1 MTSPLLVNIHS
12 QGCILSPILYTLFTY
27 DCVASH
33 KDSTILKI
41 VDDITMIGCIT
52 GGDEVAYRREVAS
65 LVSWCEDNNFAFNT
79 EKTKEMIV
87 DMTKKK
93 SKEISSATVHLGAWS
108 REELQIPGRPHQ
120 WWPNLVIQHHAAG
133 KEGLTAAVFSEED
146 EEVAPEILSSFYGC
160 IIKSILTGCIPI
172 WYSSTSAFDLKRL
185 QSVVKTAKKITRPP
199 LPSLQSIYHRR
210 VHRSAAS
217 ILKDPT
223 HPQHG
228 LLWAGGTEV

>member
-93 SKEISSATVHLGAWS
+93 SKEISSATVHLGA
-108 REELQIPGRPHQ
+108 
-120 WWPNLVIQHHAAG
+120 
-133 KEGLTAAVFSEED
+133 
-146 EEVAPEILSSFYGC
+146 
-160 IIKSILTGCIPI
+160 
-172 WYSSTSAFDLKRL
+172 
-185 QSVVKTAKKITRPP
+185 
-199 LPSLQSIYHRR
+199 
-210 VHRSAAS
+210 
-217 ILKDPT
+217 
-223 HPQHG
+223 
-228 LLWAGGTEV
+228 